1 MGPAIAKD
9 SSDRNDAVS
18 FGGGASATSDASSAS
33 STRNYGVIGRQSNS
47 GKTSGDLQI
56 PFDPNAPLT
65 PRLLGRDPSPR
76 SPNSRAVAT
85 GPRGESL
92 RDSKDGND
100 DLESNENALPQ
111 ALYLGLHGELY
122 DASYEPLPRSLRI
135 RGDLD
140 SNPAKYFEQ
149 QKNTRTFEVSP
160 FPQPELDHESFFEWE
175 QEVLV
180 WKDRTEKQL
189 RDVRQPTATGR
200 TLYRPKFGAP
210 SLARKASS
218 ELLMSTPPES
228 LQSPPSSSPD
238 PTSPDGNREKLD
250 VSNAHGAAN
259 KYGSSG
265 SPVRTL
271 PHTNGGN
278 GRARDDEEMESEIP
292 SWDSVLVP
300 AEPNPVDYA
309 TYEDYKT
316 AMLRWSALV
325 AQTSPKIVPSPRQ
338 LPTLLQLSNHTLI
351 NPNPLLPQEAAA
363 LSYSFYPQGDDDRIS
378 DDGDELADDA
388 DDDALFD
395 GPNDRFRP
403 SDSIGSSETRDDA
416 DDTGSRKLR
425 RKQTHDSAPGSS
437 PGSPSLG
444 FDRRKSL
451 KISRLPLTLISQN
464 SWWDSDANPALSS
477 PQDSPSD
484 VYASPS
490 NSPHSLLHRSN
501 GRTPRSRMARTKF
514 ASQNAAPLP
523 SRPGLATM
531 SHPSSSM
538 DSARIATPPGTL
550 DALPPM
556 IPKSARGRESSA
568 DNSPFAPRSSSGP
581 TLTLAGV
588 SASGS
593 PTVDSALAGTSGTS
607 PSAQTQLSGA
617 TVPASMSRGSL
628 MLGSNS
634 RPSSMKVLPVV
645 APETR
650 DSMEKLF
657 SGLIDRQNAR
667 YLKFGRFGCDPVRGD
682 GVLGAPNTSPLP
694 EINYKLL
701 VSQSVASKKNLAD
714 AHRTQLWQAHP
725 SRKGDLDVP
734 YLHLSPLG
742 PRGGVS
748 SQTSPV
754 QLPVLQAWANT
765 LASRPRESHRTTPHN
780 SPIYQALLE
789 VLGTSGAAETLS
801 AFTSSSTT
809 AIQMLSLLDV
819 PSFVSLLATEFV
831 PVAPASNASKDID
844 ADSPTKKS
852 PRKVALVHTFATWL
866 FPTARKSKAREM
878 STSPRGS
885 GGGTATLV
893 ATGSAG
899 KKDGKDAMERGM
911 RESPSREALAKERAD
926 RAAEKANIES
936 APHSTDT
943 LTATPS
949 RNSPGHN
956 SRTHAQTLRVRH
968 FQQLL
973 RLSQEIQNPKVLF
986 KLSFL
991 LYLCISHRPK
1001 QASEIFSILFEHLA
1015 SMVPRP
1021 EDEAFGSSSVPHD
1034 GVSLSDDEGMLP
1046 PPNRARSNST
1056 SSATASEL
1064 TSSTATGLGGSLNF
1078 GASPVAPA
1086 GTNDAQRARDF
1097 HTYASRQSSSDS
1109 LESALYSTLFLL
1121 NYGRSCPVEYH
1132 TWHKSLLPEF
1142 PDFKSASMLP
1152 NAYQLFSARGVPPPP
1167 SSSLANTN
1175 STPSTSSS
1183 VTSER
1188 SFFTDGSS
1196 SLPSSSAGNS
1206 ATNPTSAVA
1215 ALHPS
1220 PQPEPGSH
1228 LGSSGTASEHSST
1241 STKYSAS
1248 SSSSAGEHSHPSTHS
1263 TPGTSWEIKDTATR
1277 LALCVDRA
1285 HQLQLIAKFV
1295 SEALGPV
1302 YGTSTSS
1309 SSSSAAFSPSPSTS
1323 TPPSKSL
1330 SSSSATIGS
1339 AAALKNLSSLPF
1351 PFQVGESPIIFTR
1364 RLFESWRMEVALV
1377 VHIMTK
1383 NLRDEIGSETSSDD
1397 SSDDSDPVNKAA
1409 KTMPNL
1415 PSESAR
1421 LIRFMMGRTGLGSRS
1436 RLASTLSHF
1445 TVSWILQFDRHV
1457 NFWNS
1462 VCQYESS
1469 SINEE
1474 KPIPSSVPSQS
1485 PAKSPALK
1493 ITIALNQDSLDY
1505 ADAGEDERLASSTTS
1520 STFSGGLMPSSSI
1533 HYSMP
1538 SIRLSIA
1545 TSAAAIRM
1553 VLQRPNAKFVEWTN
1567 HALKSKLVHV
1577 RQFASNLVNLCIHHD
1592 SFTSVTTSTP
1602 ASMPQQP
1609 VPSGLSLSTS
1619 VSASLDKSSSA
1630 RGTAMSASSSHGQ
1643 TTANSGG
1650 GASQSSSLASLAVRF
1665 PPQPWI
1671 QLWLSRLGGLAV
1683 LDGLTHG
1690 LSTRSTIHGYGFTE
1704 RGNVPTFSSSTSS
1717 NNLVVQPPTSP
1728 RGERG
1733 GMGPSPSAGSIG
1745 SNTPTHPNSPGPG
1758 SNTTSHSAAGERS
1771 STPTGTGT
1779 VDHRSSRVRRTSI
1792 SVSGVSALRSTTS
1805 TNNSVVS
1812 PAPLQATSLQSS
1824 PMKLKPSSSSSNTS
1838 TPQKTLMA
1846 PESATVSR
1854 SASGRELMKN
1864 LGSARQET
1872 HARQQQ
1878 RQRLLLSNYQSIPS
1892 ASAQAWHALFW
1903 KTLGPPVSLFDAT
1916 THPLQFIAGK
1926 TQLSTA
1932 PTWMYP
1938 HVPQDLSHSL
1948 LDHLSYD
1955 PIFVNHGSHSPSST
1969 SSSSASSYFP
1979 SFGSGSSG
1987 SGSNHQ
1993 LSFERPTG
2001 VAFVLGASSNPNH
2014 VRWSWDGAQGVPS
2027 VIPPPLTPQLR
2038 SELMLSATPSSVPI
2052 DVLALMNPFAV
2063 LDSAL
2068 LADMPLMAL
2077 RDGKLFHRT
2086 LGRLFKSDSGPH
2098 ASMVASTLVMIA
2110 SSLRRQSLLV
2120 PKSGRSPYLIDD
2132 MAIPSSSHSSSSA
2145 GASSDLPEIE
2155 LSLDHLIRL
2164 LVFVTTPVPTYMH
2177 SASAAAQSAFYRE
2190 NTPASAR
2197 DGNHSS
2203 TATTPSTSI
2212 STPLNIPIGG
2222 ERASFFKTRAA
2233 SIRLLQLIV
2242 TSASMLNWLTG
2253 PLLLPLV
2260 NGSNASPQ
2268 GSSGMATISSLASSA
2283 AASGTNTPTSSKPPT
2298 PQASAG
2304 AAVSPLSMTDL
2315 GYQNPSPSRR
2325 GKKDSGSNLNK
2336 DSKDKDKDKDKDSAT
2351 AAGRRG
2357 RKGGLNISGIISTG
2371 STEALSPRSMGT
2383 DGSPESATTS
2393 GGGPGGMIVGRGV
2406 PPSSGASNTPV
2417 SADGSPS
2424 NTTSGSKD
2432 ATGATV
2438 EPLHLRAPLQLYA
2451 SHPLSSTPSSLENAL
2466 TPLLSAN
2473 TSPPVSP
2480 RVPSNS
2486 GSATPPSSFV
2496 SSSPTPF
2503 LSNTPLGSSS
2513 DSIPGVS
2520 GRSSLMGSSNT
2531 IPNGPAFSDASAAVW
2546 ITMIEGLI
2554 SVVRF
2559 GTDISSAMAAAEA
2572 LRNFIFSRPTVMDV
2586 FTKPLSAQVAIAFAP
2601 LLKEKK
2607 DRKGSTVLGSIE
2619 ELILQARQS
2628 GASRGHHSS
2637 SLGSASQFGTSQPSN
2652 ATTVSNYTTP
2662 SSWLVCNSTFS
2673 NSPSNGS
2680 VSASSSAYGEKS
2692 NGWAVPTIEASLQVL
2707 LRLHASLS
2715 VGQSPTISTSLF
2727 SHLVDGLNTT
2737 QPLPHIANSLF
2748 ALTQLLCGPV
2758 APMPPTGSSSSSSAF
2773 PPSFSG
2779 SGSGQGSSPQAASL
2793 LGSAP
2798 TGSLLNATLA
2808 ERHANHAQAIRLQKQ
2823 LVAQF
2828 ANPVVFGKIRAIFMR
2843 LLDDDFIFSLVDP
2856 TPQLNAQTPS
2866 IYILPHPASIAAHT
2880 AANQSSAAH
2889 HNEESSDST
2898 VAASKHHHSS
2908 ISVLKSPASIFGG
2921 IFGKKSKDSAA
2932 NATSSSPSLL
2942 RASAHAPSPHVLL
2955 GNRAA
2960 THPVQTPIQPA
2971 LRPPIKSNVVLA
2983 SQAAPGAY
2991 LAFVQLASLCHI
3003 MSLNHKIMKAAKT
3016 SPEFVDVIRTLS
3028 RFVPGKS
3035 PLDNSK

>member
-1 MGPAIAKD
+1 M
-9 SSDRNDAVS
+9 S
-18 FGGGASATSDASSAS
+18 FGGGASTTLNASSAS
-33 STRNYGVIGRQSNS
+33 SNRNYGVTGRQSNN

-76 SPNSRAVAT
+76 SPTSTGTAT
-85 GPRGESL
+85 GPRSAPLGY
-92 RDSKDGND
+92 SKDGND
-100 DLESNENALPQ
+100 ELDSNENPLPQ

-122 DASYEPLPRSLRI
+122 DASYEALPRSLRI

-210 SLARKASS
+210 SMARKASS

-238 PTSPDGNREKLD
+238 ATSPDGNREKLD

-309 TYEDYKT
+309 TYEDYKV
-316 AMLRWSALV
+316 AMIRWSALV

-351 NPNPLLPQEAAA
+351 SPNPLLPQETAAQ
-363 LSYSFYPQGDDDRIS
+363 YYPQGTEDRNS

-403 SDSIGSSETRDDA
+403 SDSIGSTETRDDA

-437 PGSPSLG
+437 PGSPNLG
-444 FDRRKSL
+444 FDKRKSL

-490 NSPHSLLHRSN
+490 NSPHSRLHRSN

-581 TLTLAGV
+581 TLNLAGV

-593 PTVDSALAGTSGTS
+593 PTVESALAGTSGTS
-607 PSAQTQLSGA
+607 PAAQTQLSGTA
-617 TVPASMSRGSL
+617 VPASMSRGSL
-628 MLGSNS
+628 LLGSNS

-657 SGLIDRQNAR
+657 SDLIDRQNAR
-667 YLKFGRFGCDPVRGD
+667 YSKFGRFGCDPVRGD

-714 AHRTQLWQAHP
+714 AHRTQLWQSHP

-789 VLGTSGAAETLS
+789 VLGTSGAAETMS

-809 AIQMLSLLDV
+809 AIHTLSLLDV

-831 PVAPASNASKDID
+831 PVSSSSSMAKDD
-844 ADSPTKKS
+844 SADSPTKKS

-885 GGGTATLV
+885 GGGLV
-893 ATGSAG
+893 ATGSSG
-899 KKDGKDAMERGM
+899 PSKKEAREAERGM
-911 RESPSREALAKERAD
+911 RESPSREALAKERSE
-926 RAAEKANIES
+926 RAEKGNIES

-943 LTATPS
+943 LTATPT
-949 RNSPGHN
+949 RNSPVQS
-956 SRTHAQTLRVRH
+956 SRAHAQTLRVRH

-1001 QASEIFSILFEHLA
+1001 QASEVFAILFEHLA
-1015 SMVPRP
+1015 AMVPRP
-1021 EDEAFGSSSVPHD
+1021 EDEAFTPSNIPHD
-1034 GVSLSDDEGMLP
+1034 GVSLSDDESSALP
-1046 PPNRARSNST
+1046 PHRARSNSN

-1064 TSSTATGLGGSLNF
+1064 TSSTATGIGQSSMLGPSPTSQT
-1078 GASPVAPA
+1078 GA
-1086 GTNDAQRARDF
+1086 NEHQRARDF

-1152 NAYQLFSARGVPPPP
+1152 NAYQIFSARGVPPPP
-1167 SSSLANTN
+1167 SSSLVNTA

-1196 SLPSSSAGNS
+1196 LPSSSAGNS
-1206 ATNPTSAVA
+1206 ATNPPSAVA
-1215 ALHPS
+1215 ALQPS

-1248 SSSSAGEHSHPSTHS
+1248 SSSSGDHPSSHS
-1263 TPGTSWEIKDTATR
+1263 TPSPSWETKDTATR

-1295 SEALGPV
+1295 SEALGPA
-1302 YGTSTSS
+1302 YSTSS
-1309 SSSSAAFSPSPSTS
+1309 SSSSSSSFAAFTPSPSTS

-1330 SSSSATIGS
+1330 NSSSATIGS

-1364 RLFESWRMEVALV
+1364 RLFESWRVEVALI

-1397 SSDDSDPVNKAA
+1397 SSDDSDPVHKAA

-1474 KPIPSSVPSQS
+1474 KSIPSSAPTQS

-1493 ITIALNQDSLDY
+1493 ITIAVNQDSLDY

-1520 STFSGGLMPSSSI
+1520 GSTFSGGLMPSSSVPQ
-1533 HYSMP
+1533 SMP

-1553 VLQRPNAKFVEWTN
+1553 VLQRPGAKFVELTN

-1577 RQFASNLVNLCIHHD
+1577 RQFAANLVNLCIHHD
-1592 SFTSVTTSTP
+1592 SFTSVAPAVP
-1602 ASMPQQP
+1602 ASMPQT
-1609 VPSGLSLSTS
+1609 SAGLSLSTS

-1630 RGTAMSASSSHGQ
+1630 RGTTMSASSSHGQ
-1643 TTANSGG
+1643 ATPNSGG
-1650 GASQSSSLASLAVRF
+1650 APSSSLASLAVRF

-1690 LSTRSTIHGYGFTE
+1690 LPTRSTVHGYGFTE
-1704 RGNVPTFSSSTSS
+1704 RGNVPTYSSSTSS
-1717 NNLVVQPPTSP
+1717 NNLVVQSPTSP
-1728 RGERG
+1728 RGEKG

-1745 SNTPTHPNSPGPG
+1745 SNTPTHSNSPGPG
-1758 SNTTSHSAAGERS
+1758 SNTTSGDRS
-1771 STPTGTGT
+1771 GTPTPLGAG
-1779 VDHRSSRVRRTSI
+1779 DNRRARRTSI
-1792 SVSGVSALRSTTS
+1792 SVSGVTPLRSTTT
-1805 TNNSVVS
+1805 TNNSAAA

-1824 PMKLKPSSSSSNTS
+1824 PMKLKPGSASNNSS

-1872 HARQQQ
+1872 QSKQQ
-1878 RQRLLLSNYQSIPS
+1878 RQRLLLSGYQSVPS

-1903 KTLGPPVSLFDAT
+1903 KALGPPVSLFDAT

-1926 TQLSTA
+1926 TQLSMS

-1938 HVPQDLSHSL
+1938 HVPQDQSHSL

-1979 SFGSGSSG
+1979 SFGSSSSG
-1987 SGSNHQ
+1987 NNSLHQ

-2014 VRWSWDGAQGVPS
+2014 VRWSWDGAHGVPS

-2052 DVLALMNPFAV
+2052 DVLALMSPFAV

-2068 LADMPLMAL
+2068 LADLPLMAL

-2120 PKSGRSPYLIDD
+2120 PKSSRSPMVDHDLSGSGTSNSS
-2132 MAIPSSSHSSSSA
+2132 PSVS
-2145 GASSDLPEIE
+2145 ASSDLPEIE

-2197 DGNHSS
+2197 DGAHASNVS
-2203 TATTPSTSI
+2203 TPSTSI

-2253 PLLLPLV
+2253 PLLLPLQ
-2260 NGSNASPQ
+2260 NGTNASPQ
-2268 GSSGMATISSLASSA
+2268 GSSGMATIGSVASSA
-2283 AASGTNTPTSSKPPT
+2283 VPSGTNTPTSSKPPT

-2304 AAVSPLSMTDL
+2304 AAVSPLSMNDL
-2315 GYQNPSPSRR
+2315 SGYQNPSPSRR
-2325 GKKDSGSNLNK
+2325 GKKDSGSTSGK
-2336 DSKDKDKDKDKDSAT
+2336 GEKDKDKDKDSAT

-2371 STEALSPRSMGT
+2371 SAEALSPRSMGT

-2393 GGGPGGMIVGRGV
+2393 GGPGGMVVGRGV
-2406 PPSSGASNTPV
+2406 HPSSGASNTLV
-2417 SADGSPS
+2417 SPDGSPS
-2424 NTTSGSKD
+2424 NNAASGKSGD
-2432 ATGATV
+2432 GSTV

-2496 SSSPTPF
+2496 SSSSTPF

-2513 DSIPGVS
+2513 DSIPNMS

-2531 IPNGPAFSDASAAVW
+2531 ITNPNNGPTFSDASAAVW

-2637 SLGSASQFGTSQPSN
+2637 SLGSASQFGSSQSSN

-2673 NSPSNGS
+2673 NSTSNPS
-2680 VSASSSAYGEKS
+2680 VSASSSVYGEKS

-2758 APMPPTGSSSSSSAF
+2758 APMPPSGSATTSAF
-2773 PPSFSG
+2773 PPTFSSSG
-2779 SGSGQGSSPQAASL
+2779 SGGSGGQGSSPQASSL
-2793 LGSAP
+2793 LGSSP

-2808 ERHANHAQAIRLQKQ
+2808 ERHANHAQAVRLQKQ

-2843 LLDDDFIFSLVDP
+2843 LLDDDFIFSLVEP
-2856 TPQLNAQTPS
+2856 MPQLNVTPS

-2880 AANQSSAAH
+2880 AANQASTAQQS
-2889 HNEESSDST
+2889 EETSDST
-2898 VAASKHHHSS
+2898 VASSKHHHSS
-2908 ISVLKSPASIFGG
+2908 ISVLKGPASIFNG
-2921 IFGKKSKDSAA
+2921 IFGKKSKDSATA
-2932 NATSSSPSLL
+2932 SSSSPSLM
-2942 RASAHAPSPHVLL
+2942 RASANTIAPAATTFTGSS
-2955 GNRAA
+2955 RA
-2960 THPVQTPIQPA
+2960 THPVQTPIQPS

-3035 PLDNSK
+3035 PLDNPK